1 MLDTFMP
8 LDRSSVQTGFDPA
21 FPCNYMPKPYSG
33 EYAGAPL
40 AGVDS
45 FSSYLEQVMGKE
57 IHTDAYASRDA
68 YRSAPVDTESSP
80 YRDVYDPANQAD
92 RSAQESSTVDSRTP
106 NAARTVPDS
115 RQADHLSSSRT
126 ALSAKR
132 TAPDAEGPETGDAL
146 FAAQTASDRAP
157 AKPVKGSR
165 GNAGA
170 AGLEAGDSDLAAG
183 RRATGGPSAAASA
196 TAEAAASARQGLA
209 HSGSSPDS
217 QAPSTPSRAGEQERV
232 ASSQD
237 GGAAS
242 KGADVRNLRADVS
255 SSGLAMRDASHSGAA
270 RAGVVQN
277 ASLTGEK
284 KPGTE
289 REGRMSTAKGD
300 IAGTETGRDR
310 RKERLEVRLA
320 DLRGDRNGQGPSA
333 ASREGASGNEALAK
347 ATAAGN
353 ADAQH
358 SDSSGAD
365 IVIRLTGGEAGQ
377 GTQAGLRGDQAP
389 LSRPGSFANALAQ
402 ELRAQYN
409 GDIVRHA
416 SIVLKNGG
424 DGLIR
429 LALQPGH
436 LGDVKI
442 QLKIADNNI
451 AARIVV
457 KSEEALKAFESEL
470 ASLRQ
475 AFIDGGFDGAS
486 LDLSVSADGAGQG
499 QGGQAGAEE
508 GKQPFYTAR
517 GNGAVSA
524 SADVPAGA
532 EAASAG
538 YEALSVVEADET
550 GFFAGAVRAGGANY
564 QSGRLRRINMVI

>member
-106 NAARTVPDS
+106 NPARTVPDS

-183 RRATGGPSAAASA
+183 RRATGGPADPASA

-217 QAPSTPSRAGEQERV
+217 QAPSTPARAGEQERV

-255 SSGLAMRDASHSGAA
+255 SSGLVMRDASHSGAA

-289 REGRMSTAKGD
+289 REGRMPKGG
-300 IAGTETGRDR
+300 IAE
-310 RKERLEVRLA
+310 KLL
-320 DLRGDRNGQGPSA
+320 
-333 ASREGASGNEALAK
+333 
-347 ATAAGN
+347 
-353 ADAQH
+353 
-358 SDSSGAD
+358 
-365 IVIRLTGGEAGQ
+365 
-377 GTQAGLRGDQAP
+377 
-389 LSRPGSFANALAQ
+389 
-402 ELRAQYN
+402 
-409 GDIVRHA
+409 
-416 SIVLKNGG
+416 
-424 DGLIR
+424 
-429 LALQPGH
+429 
-436 LGDVKI
+436 
-442 QLKIADNNI
+442 
-451 AARIVV
+451 
-457 KSEEALKAFESEL
+457 
-470 ASLRQ
+470 
-475 AFIDGGFDGAS
+475 
-486 LDLSVSADGAGQG
+486 
-499 QGGQAGAEE
+499 
-508 GKQPFYTAR
+508 
-517 GNGAVSA
+517 
-524 SADVPAGA
+524 
-532 EAASAG
+532 
-538 YEALSVVEADET
+538 
-550 GFFAGAVRAGGANY
+550 
-564 QSGRLRRINMVI
+564 